1 MIFKVGETALHKS
14 CRNAHHAI
22 VKELLG
28 YVKKHNTNLK
38 VDTFVRTLNDKGETA
53 LHCAAR
59 IKKSNLHFPEEDRMI
74 IKLLMESGSD
84 VFIQTKEVYTLTSFD
99 SFAFKIS
106 TNYFLYANF
115 KSLLDTFFRIEKQ
128 FFIMLPMREM

>member
-1 MIFKVGETALHKS
+1 MIVKVGETALHKS

-38 VDTFVRTLNDKGETA
+38 VDTFVRTVNDKGETA

-59 IKKSNLHFPEEDRMI
+59 IRKSNLHFPEEDRMI

-84 VFIQTKEVYTLTSFD
+84 VFIQTKEVQTLTQSLYVDFICL
-99 SFAFKIS
+99 IS
-106 TNYFLYANF
+106 NF
-115 KSLLDTFFRIEKQ
+115 KSLFQLNI
-128 FFIMLPMREM
+128 I

>member
-1 MIFKVGETALHKS
+1 MT
-14 CRNAHHAI
+14 HHAI

-28 YVKKHNTNLK
+28 YVKKHGANLK

-74 IKLLMESGSD
+74 IKLMMENGSD
-84 VFIQTKEVYTLTSFD
+84 VFIQTKEVNNLIIF
-99 SFAFKIS
+99 
-106 TNYFLYANF
+106 
-115 KSLLDTFFRIEKQ
+115 
-128 FFIMLPMREM
+128 M

>member
-1 MIFKVGETALHKS
+1 MHKS

-28 YVKKHNTNLK
+28 YVKKHNSNLK

-59 IKKSNLHFPEEDRMI
+59 IRKNNLHFPEEDRMI
-74 IKLLMESGSD
+74 IKLLMENGSD
-84 VFIQTKEVYTLTSFD
+84 VFIQTKEVCNLM
-99 SFAFKIS
+99 AILENEIIS
-106 TNYFLYANF
+106 KYSYPKYLY
-115 KSLLDTFFRIEKQ
+115 
-128 FFIMLPMREM
+128 

>member
-1 MIFKVGETALHKS
+1 MNTSSAHMNRQNALVHNPIHSIVYWMIFKVGETALHKS

-59 IKKSNLHFPEEDRMI
+59 IRKSNLHFPEEDRMI

-84 VFIQTKEVYTLTSFD
+84 VFIQTKEVQ
-99 SFAFKIS
+99 
-106 TNYFLYANF
+106 
-115 KSLLDTFFRIEKQ
+115 R
-128 FFIMLPMREM
+128 

>member
-14 CRNAHHAI
+14 CQNAHHAI

-84 VFIQTKEVYTLTSFD
+84 VFIQTKEVYTLKSYD

-106 TNYFLYANF
+106 TYFLYN
-115 KSLLDTFFRIEKQ
+115 Q
-128 FFIMLPMREM
+128 FQIIT

>member
-59 IKKSNLHFPEEDRMI
+59 IRKSNLHFPEEDRMI

-84 VFIQTKEVYTLTSFD
+84 VFIQTKEVHTLRKVLYD
-99 SFAFKIS
+99 
-106 TNYFLYANF
+106 YFIKLF
-115 KSLLDTFFRIEKQ
+115 
-128 FFIMLPMREM
+128 